1 MVRRPQGRRQR
12 QCGLAGAEAT
22 CATRCGAATVRVDA
36 CFYDSPLDP
45 LCAPLS
51 LCAWQD
57 LFELPSTSTYTTV
70 QTSKYSSHQ
79 TVESAAAADVP
90 AQAPP
95 SDIGLAGVIAV
106 LCSGTDMYKYK
117 SGAGRRRHIRH
128 FQIRGIGED
137 AALTWRS
144 PGWLSLRKERSV
156 LLRDVVAMHHARGD
170 LEWLRC
176 AAPEDGCASRARY
189 THQHARPHPHPH
201 PHPPQ
206 APRLQRAR

>member
-1 MVRRPQGRRQR
+1 M
-12 QCGLAGAEAT
+12 
-22 CATRCGAATVRVDA
+22 
-36 CFYDSPLDP
+36 
-45 LCAPLS
+45 
-51 LCAWQD
+51 
-57 LFELPSTSTYTTV
+57 PSTSTYTTV

-79 TVESAAAADVP
+79 TVESAAASEVP

-170 LEWLRC
+170 LEWLRF
-176 AAPEDGCASRARY
+176 AAPDHGCASRARF
-189 THQHARPHPHPH
+189 HAPTRSP
-201 PHPPQ
+201 
-206 APRLQRAR
+206 APTPASTPAAGTPAAASPVMHTASRSSIWSLIRTLLPIRMATPVSRRQVYCA